1 MATGIQTGMR
11 TGSGPLTTGR
21 GPLGKPPGGAG
32 SGSPLGK
39 LGAIWSGMNPK
50 VRIALMC
57 AVVLLV
63 VGFIGFNVY
72 SSANKPVELYATKLS
87 EDDVKDVSMKL
98 QEWNI
103 PHQVSQTNDNLLVA
117 PKDKVRA
124 QAQLASHGLPRH
136 AVMTAATKPDSS
148 GLNTMS
154 EKEKDDIRKQVLE
167 GELTESMRQ
176 MEGIADAYVKLGLPE
191 RTLFDNGQEAAKAAV
206 MLKLKPGSQLNREQI
221 TGIVHLVAYSVPDL
235 KAENVKIVDTNGKDL
250 TANLPLNGNQFGMAP
265 SSQLEYKLA
274 LEQHLKNKVEQQLAT
289 VLGAQKFAAQVT
301 AEVDFSQ
308 NEVQRE
314 VVGGPDDNGKV
325 RVGGQ
330 RRVEQYNK
338 NGSSSEDEDDGAVQ
352 MSTSSAEKKG
362 TYVKTEESE
371 KYEVNKTISKNVDTS
386 PRIQRL
392 TVSVAVDNLKPDQE
406 AAIAGLVK
414 DAIGINESRGDSVT
428 VKSVPFATATLDG
441 VYSEMAAG
449 MAAGQTP
456 VAPPTSGIST
466 STVAAIA
473 FIPAVLLMALVA
485 VFVTRQRKVHEAQS
499 QLLLGGHTSGASS
512 DIADLLNE
520 KSGKS
525 KAMGETRVNTS
536 DQLERLAKER
546 PNKLAAMIRDTWL
559 SDQQQQ
565 R

>member
-11 TGSGPLTTGR
+11 TGSGPLSTGR
-21 GPLGKPPGGAG
+21 GPLGKPPGGATG
-32 SGSPLGK
+32 SSGSPLGK
-39 LGAIWSGMNPK
+39 ASAIWAGMNPK
-50 VRIALMC
+50 LRIALIC
-57 AVVLLV
+57 VLVLLV
-63 VGFIGFNVY
+63 VGFMGYNVY
-72 SSANKPVELYATKLS
+72 SSANKPVDLYATKLNA
-87 EDDVKDVSMKL
+87 EDVKDVSMML
-98 QEWNI
+98 QKWNI
-103 PHQVSQTNDNLLVA
+103 PHTVAITNDNILIS
-117 PKDKVRA
+117 PRDRVRA

-136 AVMTAATKPDSS
+136 AVMTNATKPDSS

-154 EKEKDDIRKQVLE
+154 EKEKDDIRRQVLE

-191 RTLFDNGQEAAKAAV
+191 KSLFGEGDEAAKASV
-206 MLKLKPGSQLNREQI
+206 MLRLNPGAQLSREQV
-221 TGIVHLVAYSVPDL
+221 TGIVNLVAYSVPDL

-250 TANLPLNGNQFGMAP
+250 TANLPVNGNDFGMAP
-265 SSQLEYKLA
+265 SSQLEYKQA
-274 LEQHLKNKVEQQLAT
+274 LEKHLKDKIEQQLSK
-289 VLGAQKFAAQVT
+289 VLGSQKFAAQVT

-308 NEVQRE
+308 TEVQRE
-314 VVGGPDDNGKV
+314 VVGGPDDSGKV
-325 RVGGQ
+325 KVGGQ
-330 RRVEQYNK
+330 TRIETYNK
-338 NGSSSEDEDDGAVQ
+338 DGGSKSDDGAVQ
-352 MSTSSAEKKG
+352 MSTSSSEKKG
-362 TYVKTEESE
+362 SYSKTEKSE

-414 DAIGINESRGDSVT
+414 DAVGINESRGDSVT

-441 VYSEMAAG
+441 VYSQMAAG
-449 MAAGQTP
+449 MASGNTP
-456 VAPPTSGIST
+456 VAPPPSGMSGA
-466 STVAAIA
+466 SLAAIA

-485 VFVTRQRKVHEAQS
+485 VYVSRQRQVRAAQS
-499 QLLLGGHTSGASS
+499 QLILGASAGGASS

-546 PNKLAAMIRDTWL
+546 PTELAERIKQTWL
-559 SDQQQQ
+559 SGQQQ